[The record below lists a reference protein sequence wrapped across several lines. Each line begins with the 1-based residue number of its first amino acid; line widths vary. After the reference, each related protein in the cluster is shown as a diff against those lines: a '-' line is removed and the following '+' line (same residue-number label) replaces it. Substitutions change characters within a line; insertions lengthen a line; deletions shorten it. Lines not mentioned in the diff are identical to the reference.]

1 MSIFNEK
8 KESLM
13 PSEATP
19 INSIIG
25 QDMTINGDLS
35 FSSKIQVDGKIEGNL
50 SGDCLVLSGSGKII
64 GDIEASTVICHGQI
78 DGNIKVGELFLK
90 KSGVVNGRIE
100 TSNLSVESGG
110 TLNGE
115 IKSQTQNKDLKVLE
129 GSAGKQQPQ
138 LKEEP
143 QTQNG

>member
-1 MSIFNEK
+1 
-8 KESLM
+8 M
-13 PSEATP
+13 PSQTTP

-25 QDMTINGDLS
+25 QDMSVKGDLV
-35 FSSKIQVDGKIEGNL
+35 FDSKIQVDGKIEGNL
-50 SGDCLVLSGSGKII
+50 SGDCLVLSASGKII
-64 GDIEASTVICHGQI
+64 GDIEANSIICHGQV

-110 TLNGE
+110 ILNGE
-115 IKSQTQNKDLKVLE
+115 IKSQTQNNDLKVLE
-129 GSAGKQQPQ
+129 GTAGKQQQ
-138 LKEEP
+138 QKEEP